1 MTTFAEHQNQHRRL
15 DLLRGLAAAAGY
27 RANVVLLV
35 NYLTAVGYAP
45 SHDTVAADLAWLR
58 DAGLAALHD
67 DAGAPVVAEL
77 TVRGLDV
84 AAGRTQVPGVARPQ
98 PGG

>member
-1 MTTFAEHQNQHRRL
+1 MGISFAEHQAQHRRQA
-15 DLLRGLAAAAGY
+15 LLGALAHAAAY

-35 NYLTAVGYAP
+35 QYLASIGHGAG
-45 SHDTVAADLAWLR
+45 HDQVVADLAWLR
-58 DAGLAALHD
+58 DAGLVDFDADAAP
-67 DAGAPVVAEL
+67 AVATL

-84 AAGRTQVPGVARPQ
+84 AAGRTHVPGVARPQ